1 MKMSRSQMLS
11 ILNSMSDE
19 KLSSALNATG
29 VETGVE
35 DYDMGMGEEAEG
47 LESWNARDVSV
58 EATARP
64 PIVDK
69 SKFEKP
75 GQVVMKRPDYVG
87 DQEEL
92 AGYSD
97 FIPMQQGIEG
107 GY

>member
-11 ILNSMSDE
+11 VLNSMSDD
-19 KLSSALNATG
+19 KLSAALNATG
-29 VETGVE
+29 VETGVG

-58 EATARP
+58 QATQRP

-69 SKFEKP
+69 TKFEKP
-75 GQVVMKRPDYVG
+75 GQAVMQRPNYVG
-87 DQEEL
+87 DEEE
-92 AGYSD
+92 AGYAD